1 MAYITTYYRD
11 DKEMSLEKFKKI
23 FDEDL
28 KKENESLG
36 WDISG
41 AVCSDW
47 GEGRDI
53 ELNGHE
59 YKCRTVE
66 TYDSAKELF
75 DDFMLEGCYDIL
87 FDVLKEMPETEI
99 FNIVS
104 KMKCVDVEDGK
115 LMLKDK
121 NDWY

>member
-1 MAYITTYYRD
+1 MGCITTFYRD
-11 DKEMSLEKFKKI
+11 DKEISFEEFKKI
-23 FDEDL
+23 FKEDL
-28 KKENESLG
+28 EKENATLG

-41 AVCSDW
+41 AVYSDW
-47 GEGRDI
+47 GNGRDV

-66 TYDSAKELF
+66 LYDSAKELF
-75 DDFMLEGCYDIL
+75 DDFMFEGYYDIL
-87 FDVLKEMPETEI
+87 FDVLKAMSETEI

-104 KMKCVDVEDGK
+104 KMKCVDVKDGK